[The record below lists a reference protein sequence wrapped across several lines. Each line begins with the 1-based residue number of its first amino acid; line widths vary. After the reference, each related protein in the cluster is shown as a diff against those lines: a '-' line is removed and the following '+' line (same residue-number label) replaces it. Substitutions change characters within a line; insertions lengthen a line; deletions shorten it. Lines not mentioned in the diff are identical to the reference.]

1 MTMAELPSNLTMLID
16 DAGEE
21 FDPGVIESPM
31 ERGLSKMRVGQSR
44 VVVSVPC
51 TLLFDS
57 VQAADAFEDW
67 YFNTI
72 RRIGFFTWVDPRT
85 NAMRTGRFKGG
96 AIGKLVPTIAGY
108 AQSKRTVTL
117 EYLR

>member
-1 MTMAELPSNLTMLID
+1 MAQLPSNLTILLD

-21 FDPGVIESPM
+21 FDPGVIASEV
-31 ERGLSKMRVGQSR
+31 ERGLAKMRVGQSR
-44 VVVSVPC
+44 VVVDVPA

-57 VQAADAFEDW
+57 AQAADDFEKW

-85 NAMRTGRFKGG
+85 GATRTGRFKGG
-96 AIGKLVPTIAGY
+96 AIGKLIPTIADY

>member
-1 MTMAELPSNLTMLID
+1 MAQLPSNLTMLID

-21 FDPGVIESPM
+21 FDPGVVKSDM
-31 ERGLSKMRVGQSR
+31 ERGMAKMRVGQSR
-44 VVVSVPC
+44 VAVEVSA

-57 VQAADAFEDW
+57 VQAADDFEDW

-72 RRIGFFTWVDPRT
+72 RRIGFFTWVDPRNGVT
-85 NAMRTGRFKGG
+85 RTGRFKGG

-108 AQSKRTVTL
+108 AQSKRTVAL

>member
-1 MTMAELPSNLTMLID
+1 MAQLPSNLTVLID

-21 FDPGVIESPM
+21 FNPGVIKSEM
-31 ERGLSKMRVGQSR
+31 ERGLAKMRVGQSR
-44 VVVSVPC
+44 VVVDVSA

-57 VQAADAFEDW
+57 AQAAVEFEDW
-67 YFNTI
+67 YFDTI
-72 RRIGFFTWVDPRT
+72 RRIGFFTWVDPLT
-85 NAMRTGRFKGG
+85 GAMRTGRFKDG

>member
-1 MTMAELPSNLTMLID
+1 MAELPTNLIMLID

-44 VVVSVPC
+44 VVVNVPA

-57 VQAADAFEDW
+57 AQAADQFEDW

-72 RRIGFFTWVDPRT
+72 RRIGFFTWVDPRA
-85 NAMRTGRFKGG
+85 NVVRNGRFKGG
-96 AIGKLVPTIAGY
+96 AIGKLVPTIADY

>member
-1 MTMAELPSNLTMLID
+1 MAQLPSNLTILID

-21 FDPGVIESPM
+21 FDPGVVESEM

-44 VVVSVPC
+44 VVVNVPA
-51 TLLFDS
+51 TLLFES
-57 VQAADAFEDW
+57 AQAAEQFEDW

-72 RRIGFFTWVDPRT
+72 RRIGAFTWVDPRT
-85 NAMRTGRFKGG
+85 NVTRTGRLKGG

>member
-1 MTMAELPSNLTMLID
+1 MHRLPNYLTLLLD

-21 FDPGVIESPM
+21 FDPGVIRSDM
-31 ERGLSKMRVGQSR
+31 DRGLAKMRVGTSR
-44 VVVSVPC
+44 VTVRVSA

-57 VQAADAFEDW
+57 QSAATDFEAW
-67 YFNTI
+67 YFNDI
-72 RRIGFFTWVDPRT
+72 GRIGFFTWSDPRT
-85 NAMRTGRFKGG
+85 EESRIVRFKDG

-108 AQSKRTVTL
+108 AQSQRSVVL